1 LNSAYLRGFARV
13 EVRSAAKRKPK
24 LKVIFEPEQFIIM
37 AIFGFFFFLAITIR
51 TVKRGPIHNKLKY
64 SGHWKR
70 NLKFDYRA
78 ICEAPKAQINIT

>member
-24 LKVIFEPEQFIIM
+24 LKVTFEAEHFIII
-37 AIFGFFFFLAITIR
+37 AIFGCFFLLFLAITIR

-64 SGHWKR
+64 SGPLKR
-70 NLKFDYRA
+70 KKKKKKKQ
-78 ICEAPKAQINIT
+78 PKHD